1 MKLELFHD
9 ETGEPRARGRGR
21 YARLA
26 EFLQSDVQGSRA
38 LLRRIARAV
47 EAVEAGEEERWESTG
62 NAYTLV
68 LTGEGARFE
77 SEAGSDGES
86 AGETGKGT
94 TGPVSLADLKAAL
107 GEWAEL
113 LARDPRS

>member
-1 MKLELFHD
+1 MKLDFFRD

-26 EFLQSDVQGSRA
+26 AFLQSDVQGSRT

-47 EAVEAGEEERWESTG
+47 DGVESGEEERWESTG

-68 LTGEGARFE
+68 LTSEGAAFE
-77 SEAGSDGES
+77 SNQEDDE
-86 AGETGKGT
+86 EEPGK
-94 TGPVSLADLKAAL
+94 VSLADLRAAL
-107 GEWAEL
+107 GEWAEFL
-113 LARDPRS
+113 SSDPHG